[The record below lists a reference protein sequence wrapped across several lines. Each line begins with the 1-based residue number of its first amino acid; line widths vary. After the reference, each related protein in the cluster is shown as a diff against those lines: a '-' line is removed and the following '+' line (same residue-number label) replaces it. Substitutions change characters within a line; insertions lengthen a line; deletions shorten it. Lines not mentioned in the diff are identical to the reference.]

1 MSEFSGNYKLRVEKL
16 SQYILG
22 LISGEKGNELLRK
35 YQITDLSL
43 TALDVMLALDNVI
56 HQDVDMDKLK
66 TASNKLFNILYKQL
80 SAYKKPEY
88 PKESI
93 FSYLV
98 QDNIGVKKYL
108 ADTRKNIKQINK
120 EPAAHTLALLLENFQ
135 CLQQY
140 TEHYI
145 VMQNIIFPEI
155 ERQIKEHLCLQLMWA
170 FHDDIS
176 LNIRLTIKELQ
187 RKPFDLVR
195 FNVLSSKVYFNINTI
210 MFREENVL
218 FPIMQ
223 ETIKEDTYPAL
234 LLQLEEFK
242 LAFTDTSSIFSEESK
257 TRPFSEVIDQN
268 HIKLSTGVLSLE
280 QLELI
285 FGNLPLDITFVDK
298 DDEVRYFSS
307 PQHRIF
313 PRTTGIIGR
322 KVQNCHPRDSIHVVN
337 QIVEAFRK
345 GEKSEASF
353 WIKMGPKYVLIKYLA
368 LRDKHDEYLG
378 VLEVS
383 QEISDI
389 QKIKGERRLLDW

>member
-1 MSEFSGNYKLRVEKL
+1 M
-16 SQYILG
+16 
-22 LISGEKGNELLRK
+22 
-35 YQITDLSL
+35 
-43 TALDVMLALDNVI
+43 MALDNVI

-80 SAYKKPEY
+80 SAIKKPEY

-93 FSYLV
+93 FNYLV
-98 QDNIGVKKYL
+98 QDNTGVKKYL
-108 ADTRKNIKQINK
+108 ADNRSNIKQINK
-120 EPAAHTLALLLENFQ
+120 EAATQTLALLLENFQ
-135 CLQQY
+135 RLQQY

-155 ERQIKEHLCLQLMWA
+155 ERTIKEHLCLQLMWA

-176 LNIRLTIKELQ
+176 LNIRLTIEELQ
-187 RKPFDLVR
+187 RKPFDLAR

-210 MFREENVL
+210 LFREENIL
-218 FPIMQ
+218 FPIMYK
-223 ETIKEDTYPAL
+223 TMKEDTYPAL
-234 LLQLEEFK
+234 LLQLKEFK
-242 LAFTDTSSIFSEESK
+242 LAFTDTSSILTEETK
-257 TRPFSEVIDQN
+257 TRPFSTVIDQN
-268 HIKLSTGVLSLE
+268 DIKLSTGVLSLE

-285 FGNLPLDITFVDK
+285 FANLPLDITFVDK

-313 PRTTGIIGR
+313 PRTTGVIGR
-322 KVQNCHPRDSIHVVN
+322 KVQNCHPRESIHVVS